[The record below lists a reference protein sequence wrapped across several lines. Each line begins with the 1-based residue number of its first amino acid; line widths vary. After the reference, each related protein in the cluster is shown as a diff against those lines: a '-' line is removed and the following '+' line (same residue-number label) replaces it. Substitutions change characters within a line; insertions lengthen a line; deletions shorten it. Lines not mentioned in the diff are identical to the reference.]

1 MLLMFSRLQYFVDLI
16 VAQSP
21 SKNAEELTRLN
32 HYVWI
37 CLFAWPVSILAIS
50 YNMYIK
56 AFFLASLISAFSLFL
71 LSTLFILS
79 YTRKIFFVYHAT
91 NLIFWLTALY
101 GLLCDTR

>member
-21 SKNAEELTRLN
+21 SKNAKELTRLN

-56 AFFLASLISAFSLFL
+56 AFFLASLISAFYFFYFQPFL
-71 LSTLFILS
+71 SSPIHVKPSS
-79 YTRKIFFVYHAT
+79 YTMLPI
-91 NLIFWLTALY
+91 
-101 GLLCDTR
+101 